1 MIFLRDNVDLVA
13 ASVWAVGSAS
23 VRVILTGPVVRPYLF
38 YMTSFF
44 PFFFYKSDPT
54 AVHQRP
60 CTMLNRSI
68 IAGHLRST

>member
-1 MIFLRDNVDLVA
+1 MIFLKDNVDLVA
-13 ASVWAVGSAS
+13 AAVWAVGSAS

-38 YMTSFF
+38 LHDFFF
-44 PFFFYKSDPT
+44 PFFIKSDPT
-54 AVHQRP
+54 AVHQGT

>member
-1 MIFLRDNVDLVA
+1 MFFLRDNVDLVSA
-13 ASVWAVGSAS
+13 AVWAVGSAS

-44 PFFFYKSDPT
+44 LFFYKSDPT
-54 AVHQRP
+54 AVHQGP